1 MGCLI
6 VVGTSVGCVSPLPF
20 GERRRPGHPLMT
32 PITSPC
38 TLYNPFTR
46 ATPDALHAPQH
57 PYRMRAGD
65 FHKTHAPL
73 QIPPP
78 GPAAALA
85 ETGEED

>member
-1 MGCLI
+1 MGI
-6 VVGTSVGCVSPLPF
+6 GSYG
-20 GERRRPGHPLMT
+20 
-32 PITSPC
+32 PITSGPC
-38 TLYNPFTR
+38 TLYKPFTR